1 MFISDNIAFS
11 AYLLHQGIKM
21 LEVQRQRR
29 RVWWVF
35 DLPQEEGDRLYA
47 AWVSSSESEYFSK
60 YLALKTEMK
69 NAKRKK

>member
-1 MFISDNIAFS
+1 MFTSDNIAFS
-11 AYLLHQGIKM
+11 AYLLHKGIKM
-21 LEVQRQRR
+21 VEVQRQRR

-35 DLPQEEGDRLYA
+35 DVPQDQGDRLYA
-47 AWVSSSESEYFSK
+47 EWVSSAESEYFSK